1 MRPPATSRPGPWSS
15 PVPPPN
21 AIRGPLRLGVS
32 DVDEINRVF
41 SEAFTERYH
50 RDGMTGVRVPPLNPA
65 IWRFAIA
72 AAGDGALHWRDA
84 HGHLAAFNIVHT
96 LGHEGWMGPLAV
108 RPDCQGRGVG
118 RRIVQAGVDLLKAK
132 GCRVIGLET
141 MPRTVDNIGFYSGMG
156 FRPAHLT
163 VSLIRETQ
171 VAAGVPGE
179 LASRLG
185 PAGVWLDRLRAL
197 VAEVMPGLDLDR
209 ETGLTL
215 EQALGDLT
223 VVRDGNSWR
232 GAALWHSAPLA
243 LGRPADELRVL
254 KLVAKDRGAFRA
266 VVQALVA
273 EAAARGLGRVAIR
286 CQTGFREAYGDL
298 MELGFRVHWTDLRMV
313 LADHPEVAPR
323 TGVVFS
329 NWEI

>member
-1 MRPPATSRPGPWSS
+1 MSRLDPWSFL
-15 PVPPPN
+15 VPQPN
-21 AIRGPLRLGVS
+21 AIRGPLRLNTA

-41 SEAFTERYH
+41 SDAFTERYH

-65 IWRFAIA
+65 IWRFALA
-72 AAGDGALHWRDA
+72 AASDGALHWRDA
-84 HGHLAAFNIVHT
+84 EGHLAAFNIVHT

-108 RPDCQGRGVG
+108 RPDCQGRGLG
-118 RRIVQAGVDLLKAK
+118 RRIVQAGVDLLKAN

-156 FRPAHLT
+156 FRPAHMT
-163 VSLIRETQ
+163 VSVTRETHG
-171 VAAGVPGE
+171 AAGVPGE

-185 PAGVWLDRLRAL
+185 PPSAWIERLREL
-197 VAEVMPGLDLDR
+197 VTEVMPGLDVGR
-209 ETGLTL
+209 EAGLTL
-215 EQALGDLT
+215 EQALGDVT
-223 VVRDGNSWR
+223 VVRDGNDWR
-232 GAALWHSAPLA
+232 AAALWHAAPLA

-298 MELGFRVHWTDLRMV
+298 MEMGFRVHWTDLRMV
-313 LADHPEVAPR
+313 LADRPEVAPR

>member
-1 MRPPATSRPGPWSS
+1 MNRPVRWNF
-15 PVPPPN
+15 PVPQPN
-21 AIRGPLRLGVS
+21 GIRGPLRLTAA

-84 HGHLAAFNIVHT
+84 QGHLAAFNIVHT

-108 RPDCQGRGVG
+108 RPDCQGRGLG
-118 RRIVQAGVDLLKAK
+118 RRIVQAGVDLLKAN

-163 VSLIRETQ
+163 VSVTRETQ
-171 VAAGVPGE
+171 VTAGVPGE

-185 PAGVWLDRLRAL
+185 PPGAWIERLRAL
-197 VAEVMPGLDLDR
+197 VAEVMPGLEVSR
-209 ETGLTL
+209 EAGLTL
-215 EQALGDLT
+215 EHGLGDVT
-223 VVRDGNSWR
+223 VVREGDRWD
-232 GAALWHSAPLA
+232 GAALWHTAPLA
-243 LGRPADELRVL
+243 IGRPADELRVL
-254 KLVAKDRGAFRA
+254 KLVARDRGAFRS

-273 EAAARGLGRVAIR
+273 EAAARGLGRVAVR

-298 MELGFRVHWTDLRMV
+298 MEMGFRVHWTDLRMV
-313 LADHPEVAPR
+313 LADRPEVAPR